1 MHESTFPFWVIV
13 LLIGAAF
20 AYFVGYASP
29 YVTKESRE
37 EVKKYVKEGNAIRP
51 KVIIKNHTDSETV
64 ISMSVGLA
72 IVWMIFF
79 FCDGFSNLIM
89 KLGDGTIAAIFA
101 IVIFLIGFAL
111 IFFAMLFMYLFGAT
125 VSSGML
131 ERRYKDRY
139 NVDAELVLDEP
150 EVNH

>member
-37 EVKKYVKEGNAIRP
+37 EVKKYVKGENAIRP
-51 KVIIKNHTDSETV
+51 KVIIKNRTDSETV

-89 KLGDGTIAAIFA
+89 KLGDGIIAAIFA
-101 IVIFLIGFAL
+101 IGIFLIGFL
-111 IFFAMLFMYLFGAT
+111 LTFLVMLFMYLFGAT

>member
-37 EVKKYVKEGNAIRP
+37 EVKKYVKGENAIRP

-79 FCDGFSNLIM
+79 FCDGFPDLIT
-89 KLGDGTIAAIFA
+89 KLGSGVFATIIAVLI
-101 IVIFLIGFAL
+101 ILIGFSL
-111 IFFAMLFMYLFGAT
+111 IFFGMLFMYLFGAT

>member
-37 EVKKYVKEGNAIRP
+37 EVKKYVKGGNAIRP
-51 KVIIKNHTDSETV
+51 KVIIKNRTNSETV

-101 IVIFLIGFAL
+101 IIIFLIGFSL
-111 IFFAMLFMYLFGAT
+111 TFFAMLFMYLFGAT

>member
-37 EVKKYVKEGNAIRP
+37 EVKKYVKGENAIRP
-51 KVIIKNHTDSETV
+51 KIIIKNRTDSETV
-64 ISMSVGLA
+64 ICLSVGLA

-89 KLGDGTIAAIFA
+89 RLGGGTFASIFA
-101 IVIFLIGFAL
+101 VLIFLISFGL
-111 IFFAMLFMYLFGAT
+111 TFFGMLFMYLFGAT